1 MVCTFFDIQTLNKK
15 LTLLYKPELNRGME
29 QFLKEKKKKPKS
41 LYGKSLSFIGIENFI
56 GVFLISVERL
66 NILERVTKP
75 T

>member
-29 QFLKEKKKKPKS
+29 QFLKEKKKPKS